1 MPKAIAIDDD
11 APRRRGRSKP
21 AEVVD
26 VDVERNLVMRVLLH
40 SPKDTLAGGVAL
52 AAVIAIIG
60 NAMFMQAG
68 RHPAPMFNMPFPAA
82 APASMAKPAS
92 LSALPASP
100 PSASAGSPSGPS
112 PMAAPGQ
119 QSSSPASPSLTSPLP
134 RPRPVEAEARP
145 MELKAAAEP
154 ANKAVPAHGVT
165 RPPASIPATRN
176 DPVGDLIVS
185 TRRIASV
192 QRALTDFGY
201 GQLKPTGV
209 AGTDTQAAIQKFE
222 RERKLPVT
230 GQISD
235 RVVRELGVVTGR
247 AID

>member
-21 AEVVD
+21 VEVD
-26 VDVERNLVMRVLLH
+26 VDVERNLVMRALLH
-40 SPKDTLAGGVAL
+40 SPKDTLAGCVA
-52 AAVIAIIG
+52 AAGVIAIVG
-60 NAMFMQAG
+60 NAMFMQPG

-82 APASMAKPAS
+82 APASVAKPAP
-92 LSALPASP
+92 LSALPAP
-100 PSASAGSPSGPS
+100 PSSPLANPS
-112 PMAAPGQ
+112 PVSAPSQPTGTV
-119 QSSSPASPSLTSPLP
+119 SSPLP
-134 RPRPVEAEARP
+134 RPRPAEAEARP
-145 MELKAAAEP
+145 AELRAVTDPAAAKP
-154 ANKAVPAHGVT
+154 GLPHGASNVM
-165 RPPASIPATRN
+165 RPPASIPASTRS

-185 TRRIASV
+185 TRRVAAV

-201 GQLKPTGV
+201 AQLKPTGV